1 MHWPLRRGKSTIPM
15 SRLQKTRVA
24 CYGLIVRDGR
34 ILLCRLSQVERH
46 VGKWTL
52 PGGGIEFGEHPH
64 DALVRE
70 VFEETGLKV
79 ESFAFRAIDSFCAP
93 LDDVDFHSIRI
104 LFDVEASGE
113 LVVEED
119 GTTDDV
125 RWFSVEELDGVE
137 LVELAQLGVTLC
149 FS

>member
-1 MHWPLRRGKSTIPM
+1 M
-15 SRLQKTRVA
+15 SRIQKTRVA
-24 CYGLIVRDGR
+24 CYGLIVREGR
-34 ILLCRLSQVERH
+34 ILLCRLSNVERH

-64 DALVRE
+64 EALVRE

-79 ESFAFRAIDSFCAP
+79 ESFAFRAIDSFCSP
-93 LDDVDFHSIRI
+93 HEDVDFHSIRI

-125 RWFSVEELDGVE
+125 RWFSADELAEVE
-137 LVELAQLGVTLC
+137 LVELAQLGVNLTL
-149 FS
+149 SK